1 MHDFMDLY
9 FFIMLYNINKYA
21 IFYIYKYYY
30 LIII

>member
-9 FFIMLYNINKYA
+9 FFIMLYNINKYV
-21 IFYIYKYYY
+21 IFYIYKHYY